1 MKNKNLI
8 KNLSAFKKILIASIL
23 SLIVLFT
30 IELLA
35 EKDTGFIEWRAIPA
49 ANGYRIEIKSE
60 EKVIIETNVNENIY
74 HVDLPKGKYE
84 FRIGVLNFFK
94 KPVVWSYWNPL
105 RVIISQQPILDTERQ
120 EMAIGDKVN

>member
-8 KNLSAFKKILIASIL
+8 TNLSTFKKILIASIL

-30 IELLA
+30 MELLA

-49 ANGYRIEIKSE
+49 ANRYRIEIKSD

-74 HVDLPKGKYE
+74 TILHHSTLFALKSLFFLPIE
-84 FRIGVLNFFK
+84 RFLFF
-94 KPVVWSYWNPL
+94 
-105 RVIISQQPILDTERQ
+105 
-120 EMAIGDKVN
+120 

>member
-1 MKNKNLI
+1 
-8 KNLSAFKKILIASIL
+8 
-23 SLIVLFT
+23 
-30 IELLA
+30 
-35 EKDTGFIEWRAIPA
+35 
-49 ANGYRIEIKSE
+49 GYRIEIKSD

-105 RVIISQQPILDTERQ
+105 RVIVSQQPILDTERQ
-120 EMAIGDKVN
+120 EMAIRDKEIKWGTLL